1 MGSAV
6 SKEPEK
12 WPRKLPPPSPP
23 LLPPPLPL
31 TQMYY
36 QGWKYQQVSP
46 LLQGEG
52 GGGEEGGEGI
62 PTHQSPWLPRF
73 FHFVTRRFYL
83 SCLEG
88 YLNNS
93 PSGLKETEA
102 DNKHAPLLSP
112 EHHPLIKT
120 SSRDVREKGRGTHA
134 QCLSSHLPPL
144 TVPPQSVME
153 TELFV
158 NHRCYP
164 ANHFRQFSSY
174 GAKPRS
180 TKSERMVYCPC
191 MV

>member
-1 MGSAV
+1 MAQ
-6 SKEPEK
+6 EAT
-12 WPRKLPPPSPP
+12 PSFSS
-23 LLPPPLPL
+23 
-31 TQMYY
+31 
-36 QGWKYQQVSP
+36 SP
-46 LLQGEG
+46 ATTPSTDTDVLSGLEVPASLSSSSG
-52 GGGEEGGEGI
+52 GGRGGEEGGEGN

-120 SSRDVREKGRGTHA
+120 SSRDVREKGRGRHA

-144 TVPPQSVME
+144 AVPPQSVME

-164 ANHFRQFSSY
+164 ANQFRQFSSY